1 MMIAVTSE
9 GELARHQVQEHHQQH
24 SGTFVGST
32 PRFFS
37 RKPTKRKTRLR
48 SPSLP
53 LPTIPSVQDLRLHA
67 VATTATTTQSE
78 VAMTGQAR
86 SKGSKLLRSLSLR
99 SVVSEVNNEQVYGS
113 RNSSYSAS
121 SSSLWPSRWSFTS
134 ITRRNTLSI
143 SRSVSARTSRA
154 TLGTLDDEKG
164 LDERAGVVDDQD
176 DKGESPQF
184 LPLIRVVSPITLE
197 GALKDDDD
205 GKEPQSES
213 QYAANDARQG
223 IQHSADAKTVGPAWS
238 RTLSLDDLQ
247 GPSSR
252 PKHKFTLEP
261 PATDDIDEESD
272 VDLSPSPNPQPES
285 SPSIDSPASF
295 ASSPQLQFHFPLR
308 FNPPTSSS
316 SYFPQRMSS
325 NAAPARPVLTRRPAA
340 VGPQPGVSRRYT
352 FAMAMN
358 DEEITDE
365 VLVKELERIRAIRAM
380 STDSSSNR
388 TSSACLDAVSTA
400 EVPDTQDLDDVWDL
414 DDEEPELDLELDLN
428 TSNGQRSRFF
438 NDAGPAMCDSPMSES
453 CGEGWGPPSSTHS
466 PALQP
471 LPHPSNRPS
480 SPTTSPPSP
489 VPSRPSLPRPLSD
502 IQPSTSSIS
511 SWRVTR
517 HALLTCR
524 ELVRTERHYL
534 SSLISLLSGHT
545 TSPPPPLM
553 LHYTAVLVNTTRM
566 FLERLERNPTP
577 NGVAKAFVA
586 LEPEMDAAYVGW
598 CGVVGSW
605 FIDGDQSKGI
615 AAWEKGK
622 AKAEGSQSR
631 STFKR
636 LSKTRTTGGDESTS
650 RKPVSSWK
658 GGFESSPSQPA
669 KPSPTSSS
677 SDSSSSSS
685 STSSTSSSSSSSS
698 ATSPASSISGCASS
712 PTTSTFT
719 STTTT
724 PSVSKSTTPATASP
738 PTSFP
743 GCPGKGKAASAP
755 SSRSHSFAGSVNL
768 AQLSS
773 MHGIPMALVER
784 SSSMHSSRKP
794 AVRDLA
800 ILPTQRVMRY
810 VLLFRDLLAS
820 TASNSQYRII
830 VESAAQAADR
840 IARKCDRA
848 QNNAAFIVSPSPSH
862 SNKDPLSASKST
874 KFQKTKATD
883 GLKPSVSAR
892 LRKEGEKEKEKEPKG
907 AGSIPF

>member
-1 MMIAVTSE
+1 
-9 GELARHQVQEHHQQH
+9 
-24 SGTFVGST
+24 
-32 PRFFS
+32 
-37 RKPTKRKTRLR
+37 
-48 SPSLP
+48 
-53 LPTIPSVQDLRLHA
+53 
-67 VATTATTTQSE
+67 
-78 VAMTGQAR
+78 
-86 SKGSKLLRSLSLR
+86 
-99 SVVSEVNNEQVYGS
+99 
-113 RNSSYSAS
+113 
-121 SSSLWPSRWSFTS
+121 
-134 ITRRNTLSI
+134 
-143 SRSVSARTSRA
+143 
-154 TLGTLDDEKG
+154 
-164 LDERAGVVDDQD
+164 
-176 DKGESPQF
+176 
-184 LPLIRVVSPITLE
+184 
-197 GALKDDDD
+197 
-205 GKEPQSES
+205 
-213 QYAANDARQG
+213 
-223 IQHSADAKTVGPAWS
+223 
-238 RTLSLDDLQ
+238 
-247 GPSSR
+247 
-252 PKHKFTLEP
+252 
-261 PATDDIDEESD
+261 
-272 VDLSPSPNPQPES
+272 
-285 SPSIDSPASF
+285 
-295 ASSPQLQFHFPLR
+295 
-308 FNPPTSSS
+308 
-316 SYFPQRMSS
+316 
-325 NAAPARPVLTRRPAA
+325 
-340 VGPQPGVSRRYT
+340 
-352 FAMAMN
+352 MAMN

-502 IQPSTSSIS
+502 IQPSTSS
-511 SWRVTR
+511 
-517 HALLTCR
+517 
-524 ELVRTERHYL
+524 
-534 SSLISLLSGHT
+534 
-545 TSPPPPLM
+545 M
-553 LHYTAVLVNTTRM
+553 
-566 FLERLERNPTP
+566 
-577 NGVAKAFVA
+577 
-586 LEPEMDAAYVGW
+586 
-598 CGVVGSW
+598 
-605 FIDGDQSKGI
+605 
-615 AAWEKGK
+615 
-622 AKAEGSQSR
+622 SR

-892 LRKEGEKEKEKEPKG
+892 LRKEGEKEKEKEPKVKEKDKLQTVARKLTKPRERAVSHSRRQSEALTSAADPSNAQSEDREDQEEDDTTPRRRSCSYSTTSELGYQLPRSSSSQRLSVLGLSVATIGHLLGRSQTPEPNTRSAHPPSAFTAKSMGGKMSSPPTVATFAQG
-907 AGSIPF
+907 AS